1 MAHSTN
7 RRHREAI
14 NTSVRQARRG
24 AAAALEIDRF
34 AAVVERAI
42 INAGLEIGL
51 DGLLKRGA
59 SDGLVAQYP
68 PRALEFVR
76 VVLAVE
82 TFGAQVVGGYGAVVV
97 AIRGD
102 SGQEIGAFGCCGFGH
117 VAPEVGEGV
126 AVCVLETDT
135 GAVLEEG
142 AVLDT
147 PFKSVSV
154 GYQGNVRVVK
164 AESTFDVVLK
174 TESVNV
180 VGVVVTTCGA
190 DVGMCWFHAGVRRC
204 NG

>member
-24 AAAALEIDRF
+24 AAGALEIDRF

-42 INAGLEIGL
+42 INAGLEVGL
-51 DGLLKRGA
+51 NGLLKSGA

-82 TFGAQVVGGYGAVVV
+82 TLGAKVVGGYGAVVV
-97 AIRGD
+97 TIRGD
-102 SGQEIGAFGCCGFGH
+102 SGQEIGALGCGFGH

-164 AESTFDVVLK
+164 AESTFDVILQ

-180 VGVVVTTCGA
+180 VGIVVTTRGA
-190 DVGMCWFHAGVRRC
+190 DVGIGRFHAGFGRC